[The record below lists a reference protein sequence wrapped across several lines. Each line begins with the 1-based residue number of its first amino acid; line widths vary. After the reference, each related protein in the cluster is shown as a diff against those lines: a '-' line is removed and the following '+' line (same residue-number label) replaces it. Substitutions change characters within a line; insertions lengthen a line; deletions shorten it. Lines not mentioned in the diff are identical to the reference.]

1 MSKTERRLLMRQRY
15 NRSVDLLLHLRA
27 FCEVV
32 DQRSFTRAA
41 AELGV
46 PQPVVS
52 RRVAAL
58 EKHLGGRLL
67 VRDPRGVT
75 PTDRGRAVL
84 PHARDL
90 GVRAEHLVTLGRA
103 VGTGLTLAV
112 PAGASARALVPVR
125 DAARDAGLEVDL
137 VVADPD
143 ERAAAAG
150 RAAGGLAL
158 VPCAP
163 DEADLV
169 GPLGAA
175 TRAEASGR
183 LHLDTLRAGRGR
195 TGRARRVH
203 LGPEDDRPW
212 VRDVVRRAVARSGL
226 SPAQLVVGSPTL
238 TAVTDVLAHD
248 DLWVATPLEAAAH
261 DLAWRPVA
269 DLEVRRAYRL
279 AVGRG
284 GAAAAGPAV
293 RRRLLDALGPALGLD
308 VAEPR

>member
-1 MSKTERRLLMRQRY
+1 MSKTDTAMLMRERY

-41 AELGV
+41 SELGV

-67 VRDPRGVT
+67 VRDPRGVV

-90 GVRAEHLVTLGRA
+90 GVRAEHLTTIGRA
-103 VGTGLTLAV
+103 VGAGLTLAV
-112 PAGASARALVPVR
+112 PAGAPARALVTVR
-125 DAARDAGLEVDL
+125 DAATDAGLALDL
-137 VVADPD
+137 VVAEPD
-143 ERAAAAG
+143 ERAAAVA

-163 DEADLV
+163 DEADLL
-169 GPLGAA
+169 GALGAA
-175 TRAEASGR
+175 TREEAGGR
-183 LHLDTLRAGRGR
+183 LHLDTLRAGRGEV
-195 TGRARRVH
+195 GRPRRLH

-226 SPAQLVVGSPTL
+226 SPGQLVVGGPTL
-238 TAVTDVLAHD
+238 SAVTDVLAHD
-248 DLWVATPLEAAAH
+248 DVWLATPVEAAAH
-261 DLAWRPVA
+261 DLAWCPVA
-269 DLEVRRAYRL
+269 DLPVRRSYRL

-284 GAAAAGPAV
+284 GVAAAGPAV
-293 RRRLLDALGPALGLD
+293 RRALLTALGPALGLD
-308 VAEPR
+308 VVGPS

>member
-1 MSKTERRLLMRQRY
+1 MSKTEPRLLMRQRY
-15 NRSVDLLLHLRA
+15 NRRVDLLLHLRA
-27 FCEVV
+27 FCTVV

-41 AELGV
+41 SELGV

-90 GVRAEHLVTLGRA
+90 AVRAEHLLGVAHA
-103 VGTGLTLAV
+103 VDAGLTLAV
-112 PAGASARALVPVR
+112 PAGATARALVPVR
-125 DAARDAGLEVDL
+125 DAAREAGLEVDL
-137 VVADPD
+137 VVAEPD
-143 ERAAAAG
+143 DRVAAVG

-169 GPLGAA
+169 GDLGAA
-175 TRAEASGR
+175 TRAEATGR
-183 LHLDTLRAGRGR
+183 LHLDTLRPGRGHAGRP
-195 TGRARRVH
+195 RRLH

-212 VRDVVRRAVARSGL
+212 VRDVVRRAAGRSGL
-226 SPAQLVVGSPTL
+226 SPAQVVVGSPTL

-248 DLWVATPLEAAAH
+248 DVWLATPLEAAGH

-269 DLEVRRAYRL
+269 DLPVRRAYRL

-293 RRRLLDALGPALGLD
+293 RRRLLAAVGPALGLD
-308 VAEPR
+308 VVEGR

>member
-1 MSKTERRLLMRQRY
+1 M
-15 NRSVDLLLHLRA
+15 DLLLHLRA
-27 FCEVV
+27 FREVV

-90 GVRAEHLVTLGRA
+90 EVRADHLLGVARA
-103 VGTGLTLAV
+103 VGAGVTLAV
-112 PAGASARALVPVR
+112 PGGASARALAPVR
-125 DAARDAGLEVDL
+125 DAAREAGLDL
-137 VVADPD
+137 ELRVADPD
-143 ERAAAAG
+143 DRAAAVA

-158 VPCAP
+158 VPCTP

-175 TRAEASGR
+175 TRDERAGR
-183 LHLDTLRAGRGR
+183 LHLDTLRASRGD
-195 TGRARRVH
+195 TGRPRRLH
-203 LGPEDDRPW
+203 LGAEDDRPW
-212 VRDVVRRAVARSGL
+212 VRDVVRRTAGRAGL
-226 SPAQLVVGSPTL
+226 SPGQVVVGSPAL
-238 TAVTDVLAHD
+238 SAVTDVLAHD
-248 DLWVATPLEAAAH
+248 DVWLATPVEAAAH

-269 DLEVRRAYRL
+269 DLPVQRSYRL

-284 GAAAAGPAV
+284 GVAAAGPAV
-293 RRRLLDALGPALGLD
+293 RARLLAALGPALGLD
-308 VAEPR
+308 AAGAP